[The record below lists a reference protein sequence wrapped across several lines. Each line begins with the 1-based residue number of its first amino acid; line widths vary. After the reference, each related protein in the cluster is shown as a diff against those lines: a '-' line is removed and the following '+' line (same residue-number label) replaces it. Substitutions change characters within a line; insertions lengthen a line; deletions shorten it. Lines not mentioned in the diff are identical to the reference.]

1 MNKKRKKIFL
11 VLLFVLIIMTTMYF
25 KSKSFISVSDNPRI
39 VLISADYKKNS
50 KMETLDI
57 SGDEISN
64 ELNEELIKILT
75 DAKIRNRLLPYQ
87 GSHSIE
93 DGDTHIDI
101 KIAVE
106 NNPSIFIHIC
116 NEQQYS
122 IVMIKDRYYSFSHS
136 DVVFEKIYQ
145 SIFNQL

>member
-1 MNKKRKKIFL
+1 MNKIRKKIFL
-11 VLLFVLIIMTTMYF
+11 VLLFVLIIMAATYF
-25 KSKSFISVSDNPRI
+25 KSMSFINVSDNPRI

-50 KMETLDI
+50 EMKTLDI
-57 SGDEISN
+57 SGDEISD
-64 ELNEELIKILT
+64 ELNKELVKILAN
-75 DAKIRNRLLPYQ
+75 AKIRNRRFPYQ
-87 GSHSIE
+87 ENHSIE

-101 KIAVE
+101 KVAVE

-145 SIFNQL
+145 SIFNQF

>member
-1 MNKKRKKIFL
+1 MAA
-11 VLLFVLIIMTTMYF
+11 TYF
-25 KSKSFISVSDNPRI
+25 KSMSFIKVSDNPRV

-64 ELNEELIKILT
+64 ELNEELVKILT
-75 DAKIRNRLLPYQ
+75 NAKIRNRILPYQ

-101 KIAVE
+101 KVTVE
-106 NNPSIFIHIC
+106 NSSSIFIHIC

>member
-11 VLLFVLIIMTTMYF
+11 VLLFVLIIMAATYF
-25 KSKSFISVSDNPRI
+25 KSMSFISVSDNPRI

-64 ELNEELIKILT
+64 ELNEELIKILAN
-75 DAKIRNRLLPYQ
+75 AKIRNRILPYQ
-87 GSHSIE
+87 DSHSIE

-101 KIAVE
+101 KVTVE
-106 NNPSIFIHIC
+106 NNSSIFVHIC
-116 NEQQYS
+116 NDQQYS
-122 IVMIKDRYYSFSHS
+122 IVMIKDKYYCFSHS
-136 DVVFEKIYQ
+136 DVVFEEIYKT
-145 SIFNQL
+145 IFNQL